1 MKLNPSSLIEQLINE
16 HGSSAILKE
25 RLLLLKDV
33 ISRLENEAR
42 ELKKALRT
50 CAEERMQ
57 LQKELREKTIACE
70 FVEYRGVFF
79 KRKVSG
85 GYHGA
90 VYCPSC
96 KLPMSSSMENFI
108 QYTCTKC
115 GFFADFC
122 GRDLPR
128 ILELVNREYEH
139 PDG

>member
-1 MKLNPSSLIEQLINE
+1 MKLNPFSLIEQLINE
-16 HGSSAILKE
+16 HGSSAMLKE

-33 ISRLENEAR
+33 IGKLENEAR
-42 ELKKALRT
+42 ELKEALHT
-50 CAEERMQ
+50 CADERAQ
-57 LQKELREKTIACE
+57 LQKELREKTVAEE

-79 KRKVSG
+79 KRKASG
-85 GYHGA
+85 GYHEA

-96 KLPMSSSMENFI
+96 KLPMSSSMENFV

-128 ILELVNREYEH
+128 ILELVNKEYS
-139 PDG
+139 